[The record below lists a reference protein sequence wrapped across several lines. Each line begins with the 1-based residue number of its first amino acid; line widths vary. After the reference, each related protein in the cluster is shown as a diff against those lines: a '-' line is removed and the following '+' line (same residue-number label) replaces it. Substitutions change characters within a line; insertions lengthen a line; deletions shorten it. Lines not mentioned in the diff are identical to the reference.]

1 MLPAA
6 LDDGAAASPP
16 TAEAPVGGDFA
27 TPSDPADAGG
37 LPASIGPWLDAHPL
51 LASLLEV
58 AAVVLAVG
66 LAYLLLSRLAI
77 PLLRRGVAASRKR
90 WDDLLL
96 DAPLLRTVSWLLPLA
111 AGWAL
116 LPLLPRLGPDPA
128 KVIRNAFAAAIAI
141 LCAKAF
147 SQLLSGINAIYERRP
162 GSGSRP
168 IRSYVQLVQLLAWL
182 VGAIVAVAVLVDRS
196 PVILLSGLGALAAVL
211 LLVFKDTILSLVA
224 AVQVTSYDLV
234 RVGDWV
240 EAPKFGADGTVI
252 EIGLNVVKIR
262 NWDLTVTSVPTFK
275 LVDESFKNW
284 RGMSESGGRRIK
296 RMLLVDLESIRFLEP
311 SEIEDLGRMALLAEY
326 VGSKRQEIAE
336 ANRRAA
342 EAHPGVEPPERRLT
356 NVGTFRAYI
365 ERYVRS
371 RADVHKGMTL
381 LVRQLQPTADGLP
394 IEIWCFTA
402 TTEWIPYESIQ
413 ADIFDHL
420 LAIAARFGIRI
431 VQHPTGGDLQRL
443 GAMLRG
449 DGGAGAGVAPAPA
462 GGAGRGS

>member
-1 MLPAA
+1 MTPDAPEPNAPAA
-6 LDDGAAASPP
+6 VPAAPPTDPTGLEAMALDSLAAA
-16 TAEAPVGGDFA
+16 T
-27 TPSDPADAGG
+27 T
-37 LPASIGPWLDAHPL
+37 WLDEHPL
-51 LASLLEV
+51 VANALEV
-58 AAVVLAVG
+58 SALLLAIG
-66 LAYLLLSRLAI
+66 LVYLLLSRLAV
-77 PLLRRGVAASRKR
+77 PLVRRWVSSTRQQ

-96 DAPLLRTVSWLLPLA
+96 SPPLLRTISWLLPLGV
-111 AGWAL
+111 GWAM
-116 LPLLPRLGPDPA
+116 LPLLPWLGMDPV
-128 KVIRNAFAAAIAI
+128 KVLRNAFAAAIAV
-141 LCAKAF
+141 LCAKGLA
-147 SQLLSGINAIYERRP
+147 QLLSGVNAIYERRP
-162 GSGSRP
+162 GSASRP
-168 IRSYVQLVQLLAWL
+168 IKSYIQLLQLIAWL
-182 VGAIVAVAVLVDRS
+182 VGAIVAIAVVIDRS

-252 EIGLNVVKIR
+252 DIGLNVVKVR
-262 NWDLTVTSVPTFK
+262 NWDLTVTSIPTFK
-275 LVDESFKNW
+275 LVDESFRNW

-311 SEIEDLGRMALLAEY
+311 AEIQDLERMALLAEY
-326 VGSKRQEIAE
+326 IKGKRLEIAE

-342 EAHPGVEPPERRLT
+342 EANPGVEPPERRLT
-356 NVGTFRAYI
+356 TVGTFRAYI

-371 RADVHKGMTL
+371 RPDIHKGMTL
-381 LVRQLQPTADGLP
+381 LIRQLQPTADGLP

-402 TTEWIPYESIQ
+402 TTEWVPYESIQ

-420 LAIAARFGIRI
+420 LASAPRFGIRI
-431 VQHPTGGDLQRL
+431 VQHPTGSDVRQL